1 MKKDIWSGSINIF
14 VYHLNRCVEKII
26 PNKEDTII
34 VYCQGDMRS
43 EEAARILKKKGYLNV
58 YHIYGGLNSM

>member
-26 PNKEDTII
+26 PNKHDTII
-34 VYCQGDMRS
+34 VYCQGDRRS
-43 EEAARILKKKGYLNV
+43 EEAVEILQKKRYTNV
-58 YHIYGGLNSM
+58 YHIYGGLNNI